1 MIAIVSVLHLQNGS
15 QDRVFGRMPID
26 GLGAGDGGECPGLW
40 FILWI
45 KVIHNLMSR
54 CFWTEPCSGMFGMQ
68 CKKRVLEHWMETAWY
83 SFYGPVYWA
92 VDAIKYL

>member
-68 CKKRVLEHWMETAWY
+68 CRNAFLSTGWRQLGIVSMALFIGQSMR
-83 SFYGPVYWA
+83 
-92 VDAIKYL
+92 